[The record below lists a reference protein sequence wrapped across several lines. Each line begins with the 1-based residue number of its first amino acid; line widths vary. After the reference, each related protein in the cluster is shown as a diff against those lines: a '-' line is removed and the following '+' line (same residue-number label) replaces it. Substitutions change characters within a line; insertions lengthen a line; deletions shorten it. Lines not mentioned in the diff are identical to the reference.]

1 MCFFFY
7 LFSSFL
13 FYTYICNMSIKSIFV
28 CMILIARLLIYS
40 FVSKWLVF
48 VDEYTYIMCINL
60 VYLIIAMLNEQ
71 KRAGFKQCIEITSG
85 RVPNPGFKPWGLPS
99 GWGKFILVSIRL
111 LGSGSELCVSPPL
124 LGHLGHLGHLED
136 RKSSVPRLLTV
147 QSFLVLQL
155 HTLVFLG
162 CIGNCDTYMQVFYTH
177 VYINI
182 LYVCTHVNIMYVY
195 VIMHKYKCIYICICM

>member
-1 MCFFFY
+1 MLECVFSFIFSLPFFSIHIY
-7 LFSSFL
+7 V
-13 FYTYICNMSIKSIFV
+13 ICHMSIKSIFV
-28 CMILIARLLIYS
+28 CMILIACLLIYS

-111 LGSGSELCVSPPL
+111 LGSGSELCVSPPFSE
-124 LGHLGHLGHLED
+124 GTWVTWVTWATF
-136 RKSSVPRLLTV
+136 KTA
-147 QSFLVLQL
+147 
-155 HTLVFLG
+155 
-162 CIGNCDTYMQVFYTH
+162 GNWF
-177 VYINI
+177 
-182 LYVCTHVNIMYVY
+182 
-195 VIMHKYKCIYICICM
+195 